1 MITIIG
7 IISGIIL
14 IGIGIEGSGTPAD
27 IYINPSGLAIVLG
40 GTIAATLISFPYQQV
55 LRAFRSYLI
64 IFRSGSYDYVRVI
77 KQLVQNI
84 EKYNNHGLSSF
95 EEFHRPPK
103 NLWIFN
109 DGIQLMINGY
119 NRDEVKEV
127 LEDQIRWKFKREQK
141 QNQLFAAMAK
151 FAPAF
156 GMIGTLIGLIK
167 MLVTMSTGPEHVGH
181 GLAIALTTTF
191 YGLLLAN
198 MLFNPIAEK
207 IREQSENNLLFE
219 TMQLESLMM
228 MFDNANHIYAQDKLS
243 AYISA
248 GHRKKLS
255 ARKKYGY

>member
-1 MITIIG
+1 MITILG

-14 IGIGIEGSGTPAD
+14 IGIGIKSSGTPAA
-27 IYINPSGLAIVLG
+27 IFINPTGLAIVLG
-40 GTIAATLISFPYQQV
+40 GTVAATLISFPFQEV

-64 IFRSGSYDYVRVI
+64 IFRSGSHDYVQAI
-77 KQLVQNI
+77 KYLVLNI

-95 EEFHRPPK
+95 EEFHRPQK
-103 NLWIFN
+103 KLWIFN

-119 NRDEVKEV
+119 NKEEVKQV

-141 QNQLFAAMAK
+141 QNQLFATMAK

-167 MLVTMSTGPEHVGH
+167 MLVTMSSGPEHVGQ

-198 MLFNPIAEK
+198 MFFNPISEK
-207 IREQSENNLLFE
+207 IREQSENNLLLE
-219 TMQLESLMM
+219 TMQLETLMM
-228 MFDNANHIYAQDKLS
+228 MFDNSNHIYAQDKLAS
-243 AYISA
+243 YISA
-248 GHRKKLS
+248 GQRKKLV
-255 ARKKYGY
+255 K